1 MACNIK
7 HITDEM
13 FLTAAKCL
21 AGQVAEA
28 DLNKGCIYP
37 SLKNIRQVSLNIAM
51 AVAELAYERELADL
65 PRPADLRPP
74 IRSQMYDPTYE
85 IYV

>member
-1 MACNIK
+1 VACNIK

-37 SLKNIRQVSLNIAM
+37 SLKNIRDM
-51 AVAELAYERELADL
+51 EG
-65 PRPADLRPP
+65 RP
-74 IRSQMYDPTYE
+74 
-85 IYV
+85 